1 MSRRHSAEK
10 RQTEPD
16 PTYNDVT
23 IAKFINKIMLGGKK
37 STARSIVYKA
47 LALLGNRSGVINT
60 ATVSIED
67 QPKVL
72 EVLNKALDNAMPLLE
87 VKTRRIG
94 GANYQVPVEI
104 PSGRR
109 QAMAMV
115 WLITY
120 SRARNEKTMEE
131 RLANELLACS
141 KMEGAT
147 IKKKE
152 EVHRQAEANKAF
164 AHFKF

>member
-1 MSRRHSAEK
+1 MSRRRRAIK
-10 RQTEPD
+10 RQTVPD
-16 PTYNDVT
+16 PIYNSVT
-23 IAKFINKIMLGGKK
+23 IAKFVNKVMEGGKK
-37 STARSIVYKA
+37 STAQRIVYNA
-47 LALLGNRSGVINT
+47 LTKFAEKVKTENVIE
-60 ATVSIED
+60 AFD
-67 QPKVL
+67 KVL
-72 EVLNKALDNAMPLLE
+72 ENAMPLLE

-104 PSGRR
+104 PAGRR

-115 WLITY
+115 WIIGF
-120 SRARNEKTMEE
+120 SRSKPSRSMEE
-131 RLANELLACS
+131 ALASELTECFN
-141 KMEGAT
+141 MQGAT

>member
-10 RQTEPD
+10 RQTVPD
-16 PTYNDVT
+16 PTYNNVT
-23 IAKFINKIMLGGKK
+23 IAKFINKVMIGGKK
-37 STARSIVYKA
+37 STARAIVYDA
-47 LALLGNRSGVINT
+47 LAIMGKKSGVINT
-60 ATVSIED
+60 DAVSVED

-72 EVLNKALDNAMPLLE
+72 ELFDKALDNAMPLLE

-115 WLITY
+115 WLINFA
-120 SRARNEKTMEE
+120 RARGEKTMEE
-131 RLANELLACS
+131 RLAAELLACS
-141 KMEGAT
+141 KMEGNT